1 MTLASDLSKS
11 RHESSASRLNFFS
24 KRLWAWLLVPYVC
37 PYQTCA
43 LHIQRL
49 SKVLENFPTHRFPV
63 PTFWVWVVVFLHPWK
78 GGFYNGFDLR
88 PVPKVLGGF
97 WEIVI
102 WPNTWSDLLGNPPQA
117 WILLHPIYLVLRTIS
132 DLLTGSI
139 FKSPYIITWEESERL
154 LSRGIFGVV
163 KWIMFFHFWWPN

>member
-1 MTLASDLSKS
+1 LVNGICILMTLASDLSKS
-11 RHESSASRLNFFS
+11 RHESSSSRLNFFS

-88 PVPKVLGGF
+88 PAPKVLGGF

-117 WILLHPIYLVLRTIS
+117 TMAMKSGEAISPQSCRKSHGIDKLPIAQL
-132 DLLTGSI
+132 GS
-139 FKSPYIITWEESERL
+139 
-154 LSRGIFGVV
+154 
-163 KWIMFFHFWWPN
+163 